1 MSTVYVLQPRTKG
14 KFEMAILLA
23 PTQVNPIKYN
33 SIYSCFTTL
42 LREKGPSAL
51 WRGWATKF
59 FGYGAQGGCR
69 FGLYEYFKRVYSDAL
84 VGSNRSLIFFS
95 QQCFCGSIC
104 KCGTLPF

>member
-1 MSTVYVLQPRTKG
+1 MTMAVVMYVIMSN
-14 KFEMAILLA
+14 KFQFLLLRGLHKLPGSFFTLISAFYSQFKMAILLA

-59 FGYGAQGGCR
+59 FGYGAQGQ
-69 FGLYEYFKRVYSDAL
+69 L
-84 VGSNRSLIFFS
+84 VVKSQLIHRER
-95 QQCFCGSIC
+95 I
-104 KCGTLPF
+104 